1 MIEYTIYIRNGSCP
15 EFNALPFYYNSFQEV
30 MVKLQELI
38 CLEEKRHR
46 PYYVE
51 NKFYENK
58 HSYNYSGKLF
68 IIKSRNVSN
77 WEVCEDNCMENKTKE
92 KTNIKYINNYL
103 KNLNNY

>member
-1 MIEYTIYIRNGSCP
+1 MVEYTIFIRNGSCP
-15 EFNALPFYYNSFQEV
+15 EFNALPVYYNSFQEALL
-30 MVKLQELI
+30 KLQEMI

-58 HSYNYSGKLF
+58 HSYNYNGKLF

-77 WEVCEDNCMENKTKE
+77 WEMYENNYGEKKSKE
-92 KTNIKYINNYL
+92 SKKIKYISNYL
-103 KNLNNY
+103 RKV